1 MTSTLEIARVD
12 HNRMFEFFYSK
23 IKHDGTPHLIGI
35 RAIYGFGP
43 DSFGRFRALMASLS
57 GPFIQLAKDTSGS
70 NRSIRPRDV
79 AHKHPIYGWGCATIR
94 EFMGYMSDSKVLP
107 PKGQLFLTLLPRPPG
122 TGQNGAWEEVYY
134 MNARRNP
141 GRETLQPTALEKS
154 YLPEGMGS
162 NRMIVIAIDLQR
174 YASGIS
180 PVSYRPAGYYALKD
194 NTISLSCMPIAYFMD
209 NCSIFFNTRFQVGP
223 KFGAGPAKGEERNLW
238 PIAKHSCPVCGALFP
253 AGLHICHSCSKPIH
267 YPDGIFYADLKDV
280 FDVEYYGVH
289 AELFYRLIE
298 SDTLTEYRPH
308 TYAAIKQLQ
317 NFPASRSLAED
328 HRKTEFFGSNQCDS
342 VHGCH
347 YEAGRGGTL
356 QEECS
361 RYAAGCDPIGHV
373 R

>member
-1 MTSTLEIARVD
+1 MPSKTTRFHCLVCRSPILWTTAR
-12 HNRMFEFFYSK
+12 FFFQHPLSS
-23 IKHDGTPHLIGI
+23 
-35 RAIYGFGP
+35 RAEV
-43 DSFGRFRALMASLS
+43 RRRS
-57 GPFIQLAKDTSGS
+57 GEG
-70 NRSIRPRDV
+70 
-79 AHKHPIYGWGCATIR
+79 
-94 EFMGYMSDSKVLP
+94 
-107 PKGQLFLTLLPRPPG
+107 
-122 TGQNGAWEEVYY
+122 
-134 MNARRNP
+134 
-141 GRETLQPTALEKS
+141 EK
-154 YLPEGMGS
+154 
-162 NRMIVIAIDLQR
+162 R
-174 YASGIS
+174 GIS
-180 PVSYRPAGYYALKD
+180 GRLPSTVAQCA
-194 NTISLSCMPIAYFMD
+194 
-209 NCSIFFNTRFQVGP
+209 
-223 KFGAGPAKGEERNLW
+223 
-238 PIAKHSCPVCGALFP
+238 GALFP

-361 RYAAGCDPIGHV
+361 EV
-373 R
+373 RCRVRSDWTCPLSALWLE